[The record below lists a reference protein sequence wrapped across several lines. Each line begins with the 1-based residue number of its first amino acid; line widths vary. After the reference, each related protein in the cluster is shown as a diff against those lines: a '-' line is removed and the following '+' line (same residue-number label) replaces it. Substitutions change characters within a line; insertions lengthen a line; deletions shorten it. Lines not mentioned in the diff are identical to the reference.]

1 MALRRELTEAGWCDL
16 WFLDE
21 SGFAPTLPTGY
32 TWARVGARARGWD
45 EPPQG
50 RRLNVLGALAPY
62 GATPRLVWTGPPG
75 KVDSAVVLEFVW
87 RQVAGL
93 PAPPAELPA
102 GYRRARPCVVVLDDA
117 SAHTSQAVKAAQPAL
132 EAAGVTLYYL
142 PPYSPQLNRIEELW
156 RHVKYEAL
164 PVRSYRTLDELQAV
178 VEAALSDHATAR
190 RDDTTNFRE
199 AA

>member
-1 MALRRELTEAGWCDL
+1 LTEAGWCDL
-16 WFLDE
+16 YFLDE

-32 TWARVGARARGWD
+32 TWARRGARALVWD

-62 GATPRLVWTGPPG
+62 GAAARLVWTSSPG

-93 PAPPAELPA
+93 PAPPDELPA
-102 GYRRARPCVVVLDDA
+102 GYRRARPCVVVLDNA
-117 SAHTSQAVKAAQPAL
+117 SAHVSKLLKAARPAL
-132 EAAGVTLYYL
+132 EAAGVTLSYL
-142 PPYSPQLNRIEELW
+142 PPYSPELNRIEELW
-156 RHVKYEAL
+156 RHVKHEEL
-164 PVRSYRTLDELQAV
+164 PARSYRTLDDLRAAV
-178 VEAALSDHATAR
+178 AGALNDHAAAL
-190 RDDTTNFRE
+190 RDDTANFRE

>member
-1 MALRRELTEAGWCDL
+1 LALWRALTEAGWCEL
-16 WFLDE
+16 WYLDE
-21 SGFAPTLPTGY
+21 SGFAPTLPTGS
-32 TWARVGARARGWD
+32 TWARAGTRALVWD

-62 GATPRLVWTGPPG
+62 GEAAGLVWTSPPG

-93 PAPPAELPA
+93 PAAPADLPP
-102 GYRRARPCVVVLDDA
+102 GYRRARPCVVVLDNA
-117 SAHTSQAVKAAQPAL
+117 SAHVSKAVKAELPAL

-142 PPYSPQLNRIEELW
+142 PPYSPELNRIEELW
-156 RHVKYEAL
+156 RHLKYEAL
-164 PVRSYRTLDELQAV
+164 PRRSYRTLADLRTAV
-178 VEAALSDHATAR
+178 TETLNKHAASLLDA
-190 RDDTTNFRE
+190 TTNFRE